1 MTNIY
6 KPSLALA
13 LGFLMLVLSIFSLG
27 PLTADTAYAQ
37 DQAYSEEYE
46 DNYEIPENTD
56 PLETDNFDENED
68 QNPDP
73 EFMEEQEPGE
83 FDQSDDVTELD
94 DNNY

>member
-6 KPSLALA
+6 KLSITFALV
-13 LGFLMLVLSIFSLG
+13 FLMLVLGIFSLG

-37 DQAYSEEYE
+37 DEEYYPE
-46 DNYEIPENTD
+46 DQDNYEVPQYDE
-56 PLETDNFDENED
+56 PLDDDNFDDNGD

-83 FDQSDDVTELD
+83 FDQYDDVTELD
-94 DNNY
+94 ENNP